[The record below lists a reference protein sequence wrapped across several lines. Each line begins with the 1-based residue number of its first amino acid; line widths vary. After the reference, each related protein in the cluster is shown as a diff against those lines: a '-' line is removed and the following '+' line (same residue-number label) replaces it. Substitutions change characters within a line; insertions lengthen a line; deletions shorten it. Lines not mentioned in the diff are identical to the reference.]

1 MNTQSLLQPNINYN
15 ESTADEFSVT
25 KAYST
30 GNYCIYNNILYKFTS
45 DKAAGAWDSSKVTS
59 TTVAG
64 ELSSLNTNIADT
76 HIIAGTDCSIRYTEV
91 NATLV
96 IIKGGANLTGG
107 NTSNQVIVT
116 LPDGVK
122 IQNEALLGKPAPVL
136 DSSWVPTGDY
146 VTLGT
151 SDEKNITGRT
161 LNNHTNCVVV
171 FSTTFPR
178 QYLQLS

>member
-64 ELSSLNTNIADT
+64 ELSTLNTNKA
-76 HIIAGTDCSIRYTEV
+76 SKTEV
-91 NATLV
+91 V
-96 IIKGGANLTGG
+96 RSWSGEY
-107 NTSNQVIVT
+107 
-116 LPDGVK
+116 GVK
-122 IQNEALLGKPAPVL
+122 QISIDWVNNVGYVL
-136 DSSWVPTGDY
+136 NVAGWLAG
-146 VTLGT
+146 
-151 SDEKNITGRT
+151 EKEQSFYISLTER
-161 LNNHTNCVVV
+161 
-171 FSTTFPR
+171 S
-178 QYLQLS
+178 

>member
-1 MNTQSLLQPNINYN
+1 M
-15 ESTADEFSVT
+15 
-25 KAYST
+25 
-30 GNYCIYNNILYKFTS
+30 
-45 DKAAGAWDSSKVTS
+45 
-59 TTVAG
+59 
-64 ELSSLNTNIADT
+64 
-76 HIIAGTDCSIRYTEV
+76 
-91 NATLV
+91 
-96 IIKGGANLTGG
+96 TGG
-107 NTSNQVIVT
+107 NTFNQAIVT

-136 DSSWVPTGDY
+136 DGSWVPTGDY

-161 LNNHTNCVVV
+161 LNNHTDCVVI